1 MESQVESQWSNEFT
15 QRERAREEVCGWYL
29 YIRLFREQ
37 LSSNRDSLQIKH
49 IRKIK
54 LEKEKN
60 KLFIAREVGQAII
73 PNDGEDA

>member
-1 MESQVESQWSNEFT
+1 M
-15 QRERAREEVCGWYL
+15 
-29 YIRLFREQ
+29 
-37 LSSNRDSLQIKH
+37 SSNRDSLQIKH